1 MKSKSI
7 LDLIKERIVLFDGAM
22 GTQLINQGLKK
33 GDCPEMWN
41 LQRPDDLAE
50 IHKAYFDAGADV
62 VTTNTFGGN
71 AVKLASYNLQGR
83 VGELNKAAVKI
94 AKSICPEGKYVAGD
108 MGPTGQFLP
117 PVGKGSLE
125 DFDKSFREQAEALA
139 ESGVDLIIIET
150 QYDIREA
157 VSALKAAKATGLPAI
172 VTMTFE
178 LKKRGYFT
186 IMGNKVADSMKE
198 LEENGADVVGANCSL
213 DSIPYI
219 ELTEQIKQ
227 STSLPVLVQPNAGQP
242 EIVDGGVHYHE
253 TPGSFAISAEKL
265 ISAGANIIGAC
276 CGSTPEFTEKIAEVL
291 RHRCLS

>member
-22 GTQLINQGLKK
+22 GTQLINRGLEK
-33 GDCPEMWN
+33 GDCPELWN

-50 IHKAYFDAGADV
+50 IYKSYFDAGSDV

-71 AVKLASYNLQGR
+71 AVKLESYGLQGR
-83 VGELNKAAVKI
+83 VGELNNASVKI
-94 AKSICPEGKYVAGD
+94 AISICPEDKYVAGG
-108 MGPTGQFLP
+108 MGPTGKFLP

-125 DFDKSFREQAEALA
+125 DFDRSFKQQAEALA

-150 QYDIREA
+150 QYDLREA
-157 VSALKAAKATGLPAI
+157 VSALKAAKSTGLPVI

-186 IMGNKVADSMKE
+186 IMGNKVADSMKV

-219 ELTEQIKQ
+219 ELTKQIRR

-242 EIVDGGVHYHE
+242 EIIDGEIHYNE
-253 TPGSFAISAEKL
+253 TPGSFAESAEKL
-265 ISAGANIIGAC
+265 ISAGANLIGSC
-276 CGSTPEFTEKIAEVL
+276 CGSTPEFTRKIAEVL
-291 RHRCLS
+291 RKS